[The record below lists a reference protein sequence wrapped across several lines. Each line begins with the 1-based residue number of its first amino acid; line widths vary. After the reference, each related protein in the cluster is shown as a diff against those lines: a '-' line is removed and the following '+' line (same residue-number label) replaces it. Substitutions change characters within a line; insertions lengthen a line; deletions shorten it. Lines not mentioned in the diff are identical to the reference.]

1 MKKMSKILT
10 FILVLAMVL
19 GTVAMAAEP
28 SYTISATD
36 GSLEHG
42 SITLTYT
49 YTVTKDVTDDNNNT
63 TSETKEVTETAF
75 LKKGSLSADIP
86 KDAKVVISF
95 NANTGYEFIG
105 AKDDA
110 NNPIED
116 GAEITLTKSLI
127 ITPEFRLKD
136 TLGGEAK
143 ISSFK
148 IDAICPSAYYWQQCH
163 KKDSNSNS
171 VLDNNLLKYTRYPGK
186 LNGTQSPSTEI
197 AKGYYVDLTLYVNDA
212 DYAAFIST
220 NGNSSDKFS
229 VTTPGDSSFLAG
241 STNPSAS
248 AVINATTDG
257 KGYSITLTGVY
268 YVGGSDNTLK
278 LIVTQG
284 NYNAILSCK
293 IDNATIIPTTPDD
306 DKPSEETTAAQPYVI
321 ISSYSYGKG
330 DLVAGE
336 TRNVTMTFRN
346 TSKTMAV
353 ENMMVTM
360 TLPDAM
366 MLTSSS
372 NSFYIESLAA
382 EGTITKTVNVTVK
395 PTAAAQSHSM
405 TVDFTYDYLDN
416 GTRRNAKTT
425 ETISMPVLQVDR
437 FTVTGIDLPTQIF
450 VGEENNLSVN
460 FVNKSRTDIYNLSAK
475 LSCEALSNNG
485 EEQYLGNLASGTTSS
500 ADFYIT
506 ANEKGELVGEV
517 IITYEDTNMN
527 QRTVSVPFTTQA
539 ASYEDIYGP
548 TDPVDPGLD
557 PVGPVEP
564 ETTGFPWFWVI
575 AGVVVVAAG
584 VFVALKLRKNKKE
597 SVDEDEDI

>member
-1 MKKMSKILT
+1 MTVKKMSKILT

-19 GTVAMAAEP
+19 STVAMADQSEGTNTGNTTNDTYTITAGKFENGTLTIKYNSTQSPLTAGATSKAIAKGTEVTILAEP
-28 SYTISATD
+28 KAGYELVALNYTIGETTTD
-36 GSLEHG
+36 IKTVGKF
-42 SITLTYT
+42 TLT
-49 YTVTKDVTDDNNNT
+49 
-63 TSETKEVTETAF
+63 
-75 LKKGSLSADIP
+75 G
-86 KDAKVVISF
+86 
-95 NANTGYEFIG
+95 NAT
-105 AKDDA
+105 
-110 NNPIED
+110 
-116 GAEITLTKSLI
+116 
-127 ITPEFRLKD
+127 ITPVFQAKS
-136 TLGGEAK
+136 TLGGEKTAD
-143 ISSFK
+143 SFRL
-148 IDAICPSAYYWQQCH
+148 DAICSGSYYWQMYH
-163 KKDSNSNS
+163 KDMA
-171 VLDNNLLKYTRYPGK
+171 NNKKYTKYPG
-186 LNGTQSPSTEI
+186 SPADKVNPSSEI
-197 AKGYYVDLTLYVNDA
+197 VKGNYVDLTLYVTDND
-212 DYAAFIST
+212 FLKLCSST
-220 NGNSSDKFS
+220 GYSKDNFS

-241 STNPSAS
+241 SGAGAEIEKWTVGS
-248 AVINATTDG
+248 TD
-257 KGYSITLTGVY
+257 KGMEIQLTGVY

-278 LIVTQG
+278 LIITQG

-293 IDNATIIPTTPDD
+293 IDNATIVPEKENDKKPD
-306 DKPSEETTAAQPYVI
+306 EETTAAQPYVI

-416 GTRRNAKTT
+416 GVRRNAKTT
-425 ETISMPVLQVDR
+425 ESISMPVLQVDR
-437 FTVTGIDLPTQIF
+437 FTVTGIDLPQQIF
-450 VGEENNLSVN
+450 IGEENNLSVN

-475 LSCEALSNNG
+475 LNCEGLSNNG

-506 ANEKGELVGEV
+506 GNEKGELVGEV

-527 QRTVSVPFTTQA
+527 QRTVSVPFTTQVT
-539 ASYEDIYGP
+539 SYEDVWGP
-548 TDPVDPGLD
+548 SNPSVDPGMD
-557 PVGPVEP
+557 PGTDPGMEQP
-564 ETTGFPWFWVI
+564 AGFPWFWVI
-575 AGVVVVAAG
+575 GGVVVVAAG
-584 VFVALKLRKNKKE
+584 VFVYLKLRKNKKE

>member
-1 MKKMSKILT
+1 MKKMSRILT

-28 SYTISATD
+28 P
-36 GSLEHG
+36 
-42 SITLTYT
+42 
-49 YTVTKDVTDDNNNT
+49 YTVSAPADSLTHGKITITYDTADTEKSGTKTVNGFLNSTT
-63 TSETKEVTETAF
+63 TSIKLPNDVKKIKVSFTAN
-75 LKKGSLSADIP
+75 P
-86 KDAKVVISF
+86 
-95 NANTGYEFIG
+95 GYEFVSATYKVG
-105 AKDDA
+105 NTDAKPVADFGE
-110 NNPIED
+110 I
-116 GAEITLTKSLI
+116 EITDNTT
-127 ITPEFRLKD
+127 ITPVFQAKS
-136 TLGGEAK
+136 TLGGEKTAD
-143 ISSFK
+143 SFRL
-148 IDAICPSAYYWQQCH
+148 DAICSGSYYWQMYH
-163 KKDSNSNS
+163 KDMA
-171 VLDNNLLKYTRYPGK
+171 NNKKYTKYPG
-186 LNGTQSPSTEI
+186 SPADKVNPSSEI
-197 AKGYYVDLTLYVNDA
+197 VKGNYVDLTLYVTDNDFLSL
-212 DYAAFIST
+212 YGST
-220 NGNSSDKFS
+220 GYSKDNFS

-241 STNPSAS
+241 SGAGAEIEKWTVGSTDKGM
-248 AVINATTDG
+248 VIQ
-257 KGYSITLTGVY
+257 LTGVY

-278 LIVTQG
+278 LIITQG
-284 NYNAILSCK
+284 NYNAIVTCK
-293 IDNATIIPTTPDD
+293 IDNATIIPTKPDD
-306 DKPSEETTAAQPYVI
+306 EKPDTETTAAQPYVI

-336 TRNVTMTFRN
+336 TRNITMTFRN

-416 GTRRNAKTT
+416 GVRRNAKTT

-437 FTVTGIDLPTQIF
+437 FTVTGIDLPQQIF
-450 VGEENNLSVN
+450 IGEENNLSVN

-475 LSCEALSNNG
+475 LNCEGLSNNG

-506 ANEKGELVGEV
+506 GNEKGELVGEV

-527 QRTVSVPFTTQA
+527 QRTVSVPFTTQVT
-539 ASYEDIYGP
+539 SYEDVWGP
-548 TDPVDPGLD
+548 SNPSVDPGMD
-557 PVGPVEP
+557 PGTDPGMEEP
-564 ETTGFPWFWVI
+564 AGFPWFWVI
-575 AGVVVVAAG
+575 GGVVVVAAG
-584 VFVALKLRKNKKE
+584 VFVYLKLRKNKKE

>member
-1 MKKMSKILT
+1 MTVKKMSKILT

-28 SYTISATD
+28 PYTVSAPADSLTHGKITITYDTADTEKSGTKTVNGFLNSTTTSIKLPNDVKKIKVSFTANPGYEFVSATYKVGD
-36 GSLEHG
+36 TDAKSVVDFGEIE
-42 SITLTYT
+42 IT
-49 YTVTKDVTDDNNNT
+49 NNT
-63 TSETKEVTETAF
+63 T
-75 LKKGSLSADIP
+75 
-86 KDAKVVISF
+86 
-95 NANTGYEFIG
+95 
-105 AKDDA
+105 
-110 NNPIED
+110 
-116 GAEITLTKSLI
+116 
-127 ITPEFRLKD
+127 ITPVFQAKS
-136 TLGGEAK
+136 TLGGEKTAD
-143 ISSFK
+143 SFRL
-148 IDAICPSAYYWQQCH
+148 DAICSGSYYWQMYH
-163 KKDSNSNS
+163 KDMA
-171 VLDNNLLKYTRYPGK
+171 NNKKYTKYPG
-186 LNGTQSPSTEI
+186 SPADKVNPSSEI
-197 AKGYYVDLTLYVNDA
+197 VKGNYVDLTLYVTDNDFLSLCGTTS
-212 DYAAFIST
+212 Y
-220 NGNSSDKFS
+220 DKNNFS

-241 STNPSAS
+241 SGAGAEIEKWTVGS
-248 AVINATTDG
+248 TD
-257 KGYSITLTGVY
+257 KGMEIQLTGVY

-278 LIVTQG
+278 LIITQG
-284 NYNAILSCK
+284 NYNAIVTCK
-293 IDNATIIPTTPDD
+293 IDNATIVPEKENDKKPD
-306 DKPSEETTAAQPYVI
+306 EETTAAQPYVI

-336 TRNVTMTFRN
+336 TRNITMTFRN

-416 GTRRNAKTT
+416 GVRRNAKTT

-437 FTVTGIDLPTQIF
+437 FTVTGIDLPQQIF
-450 VGEENNLSVN
+450 IGEENNLSVN

-475 LSCEALSNNG
+475 LNCEGLSNNG

-506 ANEKGELVGEV
+506 GNEKCELVGEV

-527 QRTVSVPFTTQA
+527 QRTVSVPFTTQVT
-539 ASYEDIYGP
+539 SYEDVWGP
-548 TDPVDPGLD
+548 SNPSVDPGMD
-557 PVGPVEP
+557 PGTDPGMEEP
-564 ETTGFPWFWVI
+564 AGFPWFWVI
-575 AGVVVVAAG
+575 GGVVVVAAG
-584 VFVALKLRKNKKE
+584 VFVYLKLRKNKKE

>member
-1 MKKMSKILT
+1 MTVKKISKILI

-19 GTVAMAAEP
+19 GTVAMAEVPTPAAKTPATQEETVT
-28 SYTISATD
+28 YTITAGIFTNGQMTIKYGTTQSPLASGASLTVEKDTEITVEFSAT
-36 GSLEHG
+36 
-42 SITLTYT
+42 
-49 YTVTKDVTDDNNNT
+49 
-63 TSETKEVTETAF
+63 A
-75 LKKGSLSADIP
+75 
-86 KDAKVVISF
+86 
-95 NANTGYEFIG
+95 GYEFVKATYKIG
-105 AKDDA
+105 EK
-110 NNPIED
+110 ETSLSD
-116 GAEITLTKSLI
+116 GGKFTLTGDAT
-127 ITPEFRLKD
+127 ITPVFQAKS
-136 TLGGEAK
+136 TLGGEKTAD
-143 ISSFK
+143 SFRL
-148 IDAICPSAYYWQQCH
+148 DAICSGSYYWQMYH
-163 KKDSNSNS
+163 KDMA
-171 VLDNNLLKYTRYPGK
+171 NNKKYTKYPG
-186 LNGTQSPSTEI
+186 SPADKVNPSSEI
-197 AKGYYVDLTLYVNDA
+197 VKGNYVDLTLYVTDT
-212 DYAAFIST
+212 DYVTFI
-220 NGNSSDKFS
+220 NGDTDKNELFS

-241 STNPSAS
+241 SGAGAEIEKWTVGSTDKGM
-248 AVINATTDG
+248 VIQ
-257 KGYSITLTGVY
+257 LTGVY

-278 LIVTQG
+278 LIITQG
-284 NYNAILSCK
+284 NYNAIVTCK
-293 IDNATIIPTTPDD
+293 IDNATIVPEKENDKKPD
-306 DKPSEETTAAQPYVI
+306 EETTAAQPYVI

-336 TRNVTMTFRN
+336 TRNITMTFRN

-416 GTRRNAKTT
+416 GVRRNAKTT

-437 FTVTGIDLPTQIF
+437 FTVTGIDLPQQIF
-450 VGEENNLSVN
+450 IGEENNLSVN

-475 LSCEALSNNG
+475 LNCEGLSNNG

-506 ANEKGELVGEV
+506 GNEKCELVGEV

-527 QRTVSVPFTTQA
+527 QRTVSVPFTTQVT
-539 ASYEDIYGP
+539 SYEDVWGP
-548 TDPVDPGLD
+548 SNPSVDPGMD
-557 PVGPVEP
+557 PGTDPGMEEP
-564 ETTGFPWFWVI
+564 AGFPWFWVI
-575 AGVVVVAAG
+575 GGVAVVAAG
-584 VFVALKLRKNKKE
+584 VFVYLKLRKNKKE

>member
-1 MKKMSKILT
+1 MTVKKISKILT

-19 GTVAMAAEP
+19 GTVAMADQSDGTNTGNTTNDTYTITAGSFENGTLTIKYDSTQSPLTAGAISKAIAKGTEVTILAEP
-28 SYTISATD
+28 KAGYELVALNYTIGETTTDIKTD
-36 GSLEHG
+36 GKF
-42 SITLTYT
+42 TLT
-49 YTVTKDVTDDNNNT
+49 
-63 TSETKEVTETAF
+63 
-75 LKKGSLSADIP
+75 G
-86 KDAKVVISF
+86 
-95 NANTGYEFIG
+95 NAT
-105 AKDDA
+105 
-110 NNPIED
+110 
-116 GAEITLTKSLI
+116 
-127 ITPEFRLKD
+127 ITPVFQAKS
-136 TLGGEAK
+136 TLGGEKTAD
-143 ISSFK
+143 SFRL
-148 IDAICPSAYYWQQCH
+148 DAICSGSYYWQMYH
-163 KKDSNSNS
+163 KDMA
-171 VLDNNLLKYTRYPGK
+171 NNKKYTKYPG
-186 LNGTQSPSTEI
+186 SPADKVNPSSEI
-197 AKGYYVDLTLYVNDA
+197 VKGNYVDLTLYVTD
-212 DYAAFIST
+212 DDFLSLCGTTSY
-220 NGNSSDKFS
+220 DKNNFS

-241 STNPSAS
+241 SGAGAEIEKWTVGSTDKGM
-248 AVINATTDG
+248 VIQ
-257 KGYSITLTGVY
+257 LTGVY
-268 YVGGSDNTLK
+268 YVGGNDNTLK

-293 IDNATIIPTTPDD
+293 IDNATIVPEKENDKKPD
-306 DKPSEETTAAQPYVI
+306 EETTAAQPYVI

-336 TRNVTMTFRN
+336 TRNITMTFRN

-416 GTRRNAKTT
+416 GVRRNAKTT

-437 FTVTGIDLPTQIF
+437 FTVTGIDLPQQIF
-450 VGEENNLSVN
+450 IGEENNLSVN

-475 LSCEALSNNG
+475 LNCEGLSNNG

-506 ANEKGELVGEV
+506 GNEKCELVGEV

-527 QRTVSVPFTTQA
+527 QRTVSVPFTTQVT
-539 ASYEDIYGP
+539 SYEDVWGP
-548 TDPVDPGLD
+548 SNPSVDPGMD
-557 PVGPVEP
+557 PGTDPGMEEP
-564 ETTGFPWFWVI
+564 AGFPWFWVI
-575 AGVVVVAAG
+575 GGVVVVAAG
-584 VFVALKLRKNKKE
+584 VFVYLKLRKNKKE

>member
-1 MKKMSKILT
+1 MKKMSKILI

-19 GTVAMAAEP
+19 GTVAMAEVPTPAAKTPATQEKTVT
-28 SYTISATD
+28 YTITAGIFTNGQMTIKYGTTQSPLASGASLTVEKDTEITVEFSAT
-36 GSLEHG
+36 
-42 SITLTYT
+42 
-49 YTVTKDVTDDNNNT
+49 
-63 TSETKEVTETAF
+63 A
-75 LKKGSLSADIP
+75 
-86 KDAKVVISF
+86 
-95 NANTGYEFIG
+95 GYEFVKATYKIG
-105 AKDDA
+105 EK
-110 NNPIED
+110 ETSLSD
-116 GAEITLTKSLI
+116 GGKFTLTGDAT
-127 ITPEFRLKD
+127 ITPVFQAKS
-136 TLGGEAK
+136 TLGGEKTAD
-143 ISSFK
+143 SFRL
-148 IDAICPSAYYWQQCH
+148 DAICSGSYYWQMYH
-163 KKDSNSNS
+163 KDMA
-171 VLDNNLLKYTRYPGK
+171 NNKKYTKYPG
-186 LNGTQSPSTEI
+186 SPADKVNPSSEI
-197 AKGYYVDLTLYVNDA
+197 VKGNYVDLTLYVTDND
-212 DYAAFIST
+212 FLNLCSST
-220 NGNSSDKFS
+220 GYSKDNFS

-241 STNPSAS
+241 SGAGAEIGKWTVGSTDKGM
-248 AVINATTDG
+248 VIQ
-257 KGYSITLTGVY
+257 LTGVY

-278 LIVTQG
+278 LIITQG
-284 NYNAILSCK
+284 NYNAIVTCK
-293 IDNATIIPTTPDD
+293 IDNATIIPTKPDD
-306 DKPSEETTAAQPYVI
+306 EKPDTETTAAQPYVI

-336 TRNVTMTFRN
+336 TRNITMTFRN

-416 GTRRNAKTT
+416 GVRRNAKTT

-437 FTVTGIDLPTQIF
+437 FTVTGIDLPQQIF
-450 VGEENNLSVN
+450 IGEENNLSVN

-475 LSCEALSNNG
+475 LNCEGLSNNG

-506 ANEKGELVGEV
+506 GNEKCELVGEV

-527 QRTVSVPFTTQA
+527 QRTVSVPFTTQVT
-539 ASYEDIYGP
+539 SYEDVWGP
-548 TDPVDPGLD
+548 SNPSVDPGMD
-557 PVGPVEP
+557 PGTDPGMEEP
-564 ETTGFPWFWVI
+564 AGFPWFWVI
-575 AGVVVVAAG
+575 GGVVVVAAG
-584 VFVALKLRKNKKE
+584 VFVYLKLRKNKKE

>member
-1 MKKMSKILT
+1 MTVKKMSKILT

-19 GTVAMAAEP
+19 GTVAMAEVPTPAAKTPATKEETVTYTITAGTVENGTLTIKYGSTQEPLTTGAKTAAIAKDTDITVVAEP
-28 SYTISATD
+28 KAGYELVALNYTIGETTTDIKTD
-36 GSLEHG
+36 GKF
-42 SITLTYT
+42 TLT
-49 YTVTKDVTDDNNNT
+49 
-63 TSETKEVTETAF
+63 
-75 LKKGSLSADIP
+75 G
-86 KDAKVVISF
+86 
-95 NANTGYEFIG
+95 NAT
-105 AKDDA
+105 
-110 NNPIED
+110 
-116 GAEITLTKSLI
+116 
-127 ITPEFRLKD
+127 ITPVFQAKS
-136 TLGGEAK
+136 TLGGEKTAD
-143 ISSFK
+143 SFRL
-148 IDAICPSAYYWQQCH
+148 DAICSGSYYWQMYH
-163 KKDSNSNS
+163 KDMA
-171 VLDNNLLKYTRYPGK
+171 NNKKYTKYPG
-186 LNGTQSPSTEI
+186 SPKDNVTPSSEI
-197 AKGYYVDLTLYVNDA
+197 TKGNYVDLTLYVTDNDFLSL
-212 DYAAFIST
+212 YGST
-220 NGNSSDKFS
+220 GYSKNNFS

-241 STNPSAS
+241 SGAGAEIEKWTVGSTDKGM
-248 AVINATTDG
+248 VIQ
-257 KGYSITLTGVY
+257 LTGVY

-278 LIVTQG
+278 LIITQG
-284 NYNAILSCK
+284 NYNAIVTCK
-293 IDNATIIPTTPDD
+293 IDNATIIPTKPDD
-306 DKPSEETTAAQPYVI
+306 EKPDTETTAAQPYVI

-336 TRNVTMTFRN
+336 TRNITMTFRN

-416 GTRRNAKTT
+416 GVRRNAKTT

-437 FTVTGIDLPTQIF
+437 FTVTGIDLPQQIF
-450 VGEENNLSVN
+450 IGEENNLSVN

-475 LSCEALSNNG
+475 LNCEGLSNNG

-506 ANEKGELVGEV
+506 GNEKGELVGEV

-527 QRTVSVPFTTQA
+527 QRTVSVPFTTQVT
-539 ASYEDIYGP
+539 SYEDVWGP
-548 TDPVDPGLD
+548 SNPSVDPGMD
-557 PVGPVEP
+557 PGTDPGMEEP
-564 ETTGFPWFWVI
+564 AGFPWFWVI
-575 AGVVVVAAG
+575 GGVVVVAAG
-584 VFVALKLRKNKKE
+584 VFVYLKLRKNKKE

>member
-1 MKKMSKILT
+1 MTVKKMSKILT

-19 GTVAMAAEP
+19 GTVAMAEVPTPAANTPATQEETVT
-28 SYTISATD
+28 YTITAGTFTNGQMTIKYGTTQSPLASGASLTVEKDTEITVEFSAT
-36 GSLEHG
+36 
-42 SITLTYT
+42 
-49 YTVTKDVTDDNNNT
+49 
-63 TSETKEVTETAF
+63 A
-75 LKKGSLSADIP
+75 
-86 KDAKVVISF
+86 
-95 NANTGYEFIG
+95 GYEFVKATYKIG
-105 AKDDA
+105 EK
-110 NNPIED
+110 ETSLSD
-116 GAEITLTKSLI
+116 GGKFTLTGDAT
-127 ITPEFRLKD
+127 ITPVFQAKS
-136 TLGGEAK
+136 TLGGEKTAD
-143 ISSFK
+143 SFRL
-148 IDAICPSAYYWQQCH
+148 DAICSGSYYWQMYH
-163 KKDSNSNS
+163 KDMA
-171 VLDNNLLKYTRYPGK
+171 NNKKYTKYPG
-186 LNGTQSPSTEI
+186 SPADKVNPSSEI
-197 AKGYYVDLTLYVNDA
+197 VKGNYVDLTLYVTDND
-212 DYAAFIST
+212 FLKLCSST
-220 NGNSSDKFS
+220 GYSKDNFS

-241 STNPSAS
+241 SGAGAEIEKWTVGSTDKGM
-248 AVINATTDG
+248 VIQ
-257 KGYSITLTGVY
+257 LTGVY

-278 LIVTQG
+278 LIITQG
-284 NYNAILSCK
+284 NYNAIVTCK
-293 IDNATIIPTTPDD
+293 IDNATIIPTKPDD
-306 DKPSEETTAAQPYVI
+306 EKPDTETTAAQPYVI

-336 TRNVTMTFRN
+336 TRNITMTFRN

-416 GTRRNAKTT
+416 GVRRNAKTT

-437 FTVTGIDLPTQIF
+437 FTVTGIDLPQQIF
-450 VGEENNLSVN
+450 IGEENNLSVN

-475 LSCEALSNNG
+475 LNCEGLSNNG

-506 ANEKGELVGEV
+506 GNEKCELVGEV

-527 QRTVSVPFTTQA
+527 QRTVSVPFTTQVT
-539 ASYEDIYGP
+539 SYEDVWGP
-548 TDPVDPGLD
+548 SNPSVDPGTD
-557 PVGPVEP
+557 PGTDPGMEEP
-564 ETTGFPWFWVI
+564 AGFPWFWVI
-575 AGVVVVAAG
+575 GGVVVVAAG
-584 VFVALKLRKNKKE
+584 VFVYLKLRKNKKE

>member
-19 GTVAMAAEP
+19 GTVAMAEVPTPAAKTPATQEETVT
-28 SYTISATD
+28 YTITAGIFTNGQMTIKYGTTQSPLASGASLTVEKDTEITVEFSAT
-36 GSLEHG
+36 
-42 SITLTYT
+42 
-49 YTVTKDVTDDNNNT
+49 
-63 TSETKEVTETAF
+63 A
-75 LKKGSLSADIP
+75 
-86 KDAKVVISF
+86 
-95 NANTGYEFIG
+95 GYEFVKATYKIG
-105 AKDDA
+105 EK
-110 NNPIED
+110 ETSLSD
-116 GAEITLTKSLI
+116 GGKFTLTGDAT
-127 ITPEFRLKD
+127 ITPVFQAKS
-136 TLGGEAK
+136 TLGGEKTAD
-143 ISSFK
+143 SFRL
-148 IDAICPSAYYWQQCH
+148 DAICSGSYYWQMYH
-163 KKDSNSNS
+163 KDMA
-171 VLDNNLLKYTRYPGK
+171 NNKKYTKYPG
-186 LNGTQSPSTEI
+186 SPADKVNPSSEI
-197 AKGYYVDLTLYVNDA
+197 VKGNYVDLTLYVTDNDFLSL
-212 DYAAFIST
+212 YGST
-220 NGNSSDKFS
+220 GYSKNNFS

-241 STNPSAS
+241 SGAGAEIEKWTVGSTDKGM
-248 AVINATTDG
+248 VIQ
-257 KGYSITLTGVY
+257 LTGVY

-278 LIVTQG
+278 LIITQG
-284 NYNAILSCK
+284 NYNAIVTCK
-293 IDNATIIPTTPDD
+293 IDNATIIPTKPDD
-306 DKPSEETTAAQPYVI
+306 EKPDTETTAAQPYVI

-336 TRNVTMTFRN
+336 TRNITMTLRN

-416 GTRRNAKTT
+416 GVRRNAKTT

-437 FTVTGIDLPTQIF
+437 FTVTGIDLPQQIF
-450 VGEENNLSVN
+450 IGEENNLSVN

-475 LSCEALSNNG
+475 LNCEGLSNNG

-506 ANEKGELVGEV
+506 GNEKCELVGEV

-527 QRTVSVPFTTQA
+527 QRTVSVPFTTQVT
-539 ASYEDIYGP
+539 SYEDVWGP
-548 TDPVDPGLD
+548 SNPSVDPGTD
-557 PVGPVEP
+557 PGTDPGMEEP
-564 ETTGFPWFWVI
+564 AGFPWFWVI
-575 AGVVVVAAG
+575 GGVVVVAAG
-584 VFVALKLRKNKKE
+584 VFVYLKLRKNKKE

>member
-19 GTVAMAAEP
+19 STVAMADTTNA
-28 SYTISATD
+28 SQYTISATD

-42 SITLTYT
+42 SITLTYNT
-49 YTVTKDVTDDNNNT
+49 TKEGSTGTATCTLNSTTKSKTLPDDVTKV
-63 TSETKEVTETAF
+63 
-75 LKKGSLSADIP
+75 
-86 KDAKVVISF
+86 KVAF
-95 NANTGYEFIG
+95 NAAPGYEFVSATYKVG
-105 AKDDA
+105 
-110 NNPIED
+110 N
-116 GAEITLTKSLI
+116 AEAQAVVDFGEINITGNTT
-127 ITPEFRLKD
+127 ITPVFQAKS
-136 TLGGEAK
+136 TLGGEKTAD
-143 ISSFK
+143 SFRL
-148 IDAICPSAYYWQQCH
+148 DAICSGSYYWQMYH
-163 KKDSNSNS
+163 KDMA
-171 VLDNNLLKYTRYPGK
+171 NNKKYTKYPG
-186 LNGTQSPSTEI
+186 SPADKVNPSSEI
-197 AKGYYVDLTLYVNDA
+197 VKGNYVDLTLYVTDNDFLKL
-212 DYAAFIST
+212 YSST
-220 NGNSSDKFS
+220 GYSKDNFS

-241 STNPSAS
+241 SGAGAEIEKWTVGSTDKGM
-248 AVINATTDG
+248 VIQ
-257 KGYSITLTGVY
+257 LTGVY

-278 LIVTQG
+278 LIITQG

-293 IDNATIIPTTPDD
+293 IDNATIVPEKENDKKPD
-306 DKPSEETTAAQPYVI
+306 EETTAAQPYVI

-336 TRNVTMTFRN
+336 TRNITMTFRN

-382 EGTITKTVNVTVK
+382 DGTITKTVNVTVK

-416 GTRRNAKTT
+416 GVRRNAKTT

-437 FTVTGIDLPTQIF
+437 FTVTGIDLPQQIF
-450 VGEENNLSVN
+450 IGEENNLSVN

-475 LSCEALSNNG
+475 LNCEGLSNNG

-506 ANEKGELVGEV
+506 GNEKGELVGEV

-527 QRTVSVPFTTQA
+527 QRTVSVPFTTQVT
-539 ASYEDIYGP
+539 SYEDVWGP
-548 TDPVDPGLD
+548 SNPSVDPGMD
-557 PVGPVEP
+557 PGTDPGMEEP
-564 ETTGFPWFWVI
+564 AGFPWFWVI
-575 AGVVVVAAG
+575 GGVVVVAAG
-584 VFVALKLRKNKKE
+584 VFVYLKLRKNKKE

>member
-1 MKKMSKILT
+1 MTVKKMSKILT

-19 GTVAMAAEP
+19 GTVAMAEVPTPAANTPATQEETVTYTITAGTVENGTLTIKYGSTQKPLTTSAKTDAIAKDTDITVVAEP
-28 SYTISATD
+28 KAGYELD
-36 GSLEHG
+36 
-42 SITLTYT
+42 TLTCT
-49 YTVTKDVTDDNNNT
+49 INGTPTDIKATQKFKLTGDATVTPV
-63 TSETKEVTETAF
+63 
-75 LKKGSLSADIP
+75 
-86 KDAKVVISF
+86 
-95 NANTGYEFIG
+95 
-105 AKDDA
+105 
-110 NNPIED
+110 
-116 GAEITLTKSLI
+116 
-127 ITPEFRLKD
+127 FREKQS
-136 TLGGEAK
+136 LGGEK
-143 ISSFK
+143 TVDSFRL
-148 IDAICPSAYYWQQCH
+148 DAICSGSYYWQMYH
-163 KKDSNSNS
+163 KDMA
-171 VLDNNLLKYTRYPGK
+171 NNKKYTKYPG
-186 LNGTQSPSTEI
+186 SPADKVNPSSEI
-197 AKGYYVDLTLYVNDA
+197 VKGNYVDLTLYVTDT
-212 DYAAFIST
+212 DYVTFI
-220 NGNSSDKFS
+220 NGDTTKNKLFS

-241 STNPSAS
+241 SGAGAEIEKWTVGSTDKGM
-248 AVINATTDG
+248 VIQ
-257 KGYSITLTGVY
+257 LTGVY

-293 IDNATIIPTTPDD
+293 IDNATIVPEKENDKKPD
-306 DKPSEETTAAQPYVI
+306 EETTAAQPYVI

-336 TRNVTMTFRN
+336 TRNITMTFRN

-416 GTRRNAKTT
+416 GVRRNAKTT

-437 FTVTGIDLPTQIF
+437 FTVTGIDLPQQIF
-450 VGEENNLSVN
+450 IGEENNLSVN

-475 LSCEALSNNG
+475 LNCEGLSNNG

-506 ANEKGELVGEV
+506 GNEKCELVGEV

-527 QRTVSVPFTTQA
+527 QRTVSVPFTTQVT
-539 ASYEDIYGP
+539 SYEDVWGP
-548 TDPVDPGLD
+548 SNPSVDPGTD
-557 PVGPVEP
+557 PGTDPGMEEP
-564 ETTGFPWFWVI
+564 AGFPWFWVI
-575 AGVVVVAAG
+575 GGVVVVAAG
-584 VFVALKLRKNKKE
+584 VFVYLKLRKNKKE

>member
-19 GTVAMAAEP
+19 GTVAMAEVPTPAAKTPATKEETVTYTITAGTVENGTLTIKYGSTQEPLTTGAKTAAIAKDTDITVVAEP
-28 SYTISATD
+28 KAGYELVALNYTIGETTTDIKTD
-36 GSLEHG
+36 GKF
-42 SITLTYT
+42 TLT
-49 YTVTKDVTDDNNNT
+49 
-63 TSETKEVTETAF
+63 
-75 LKKGSLSADIP
+75 G
-86 KDAKVVISF
+86 
-95 NANTGYEFIG
+95 NAT
-105 AKDDA
+105 
-110 NNPIED
+110 
-116 GAEITLTKSLI
+116 
-127 ITPEFRLKD
+127 ITPVFQAKS
-136 TLGGEAK
+136 TLGGEKTAD
-143 ISSFK
+143 SFRL
-148 IDAICPSAYYWQQCH
+148 DAICSGSYYWQMYH
-163 KKDSNSNS
+163 KDMA
-171 VLDNNLLKYTRYPGK
+171 NNKKYTKYPG
-186 LNGTQSPSTEI
+186 SPADKVNPSSEI
-197 AKGYYVDLTLYVNDA
+197 VKGNYVDLTLYVTDNDFLSL
-212 DYAAFIST
+212 YGST
-220 NGNSSDKFS
+220 GYSKNNFS

-241 STNPSAS
+241 SGAGAEIEKWTVGSTDKGM
-248 AVINATTDG
+248 VIQ
-257 KGYSITLTGVY
+257 LTGVY
-268 YVGGSDNTLK
+268 YVGGNDNTLK
-278 LIVTQG
+278 LIITQG
-284 NYNAILSCK
+284 NYNAIVTCK
-293 IDNATIIPTTPDD
+293 IDNATIIPTKPDD
-306 DKPSEETTAAQPYVI
+306 EKPDTETTAAQPYVI

-336 TRNVTMTFRN
+336 TRNITMTFRN

-416 GTRRNAKTT
+416 GVRRNAKTT

-437 FTVTGIDLPTQIF
+437 FTVTGIDLPQQIF
-450 VGEENNLSVN
+450 IGEENNLSVN

-475 LSCEALSNNG
+475 LNCEGLSNNG

-506 ANEKGELVGEV
+506 GNEKGELVGEV

-527 QRTVSVPFTTQA
+527 QRTVSVPFTTQVT
-539 ASYEDIYGP
+539 SYEDVWGP
-548 TDPVDPGLD
+548 SNPSVDPGMD
-557 PVGPVEP
+557 PGTDPGMEEP
-564 ETTGFPWFWVI
+564 AGFPWFWVI
-575 AGVVVVAAG
+575 GGVAVVAAG
-584 VFVALKLRKNKKE
+584 VFVYLKLRKNKKE

>member
-1 MKKMSKILT
+1 MTVKKMSKILT

-19 GTVAMAAEP
+19 STVAMADQSDGTNTGNTTNDTYTITAGNFENGTLTIKYDSTQSPLTAGATSKAIAKGTEVTILAEP
-28 SYTISATD
+28 KAGYELVALNYTIGETTTDIKTD
-36 GSLEHG
+36 GKF
-42 SITLTYT
+42 TLTG
-49 YTVTKDVTDDNNNT
+49 NT
-63 TSETKEVTETAF
+63 T
-75 LKKGSLSADIP
+75 
-86 KDAKVVISF
+86 
-95 NANTGYEFIG
+95 
-105 AKDDA
+105 
-110 NNPIED
+110 
-116 GAEITLTKSLI
+116 
-127 ITPEFRLKD
+127 ITPVFQAKS
-136 TLGGEAK
+136 TLGGEKTAD
-143 ISSFK
+143 SFRL
-148 IDAICPSAYYWQQCH
+148 DAICSGSYYWQMYH
-163 KKDSNSNS
+163 KDMA
-171 VLDNNLLKYTRYPGK
+171 NNKKYTKYPG
-186 LNGTQSPSTEI
+186 SPADKVNPSSEI
-197 AKGYYVDLTLYVNDA
+197 VKGNYVDLTLYVTDNDFLSL
-212 DYAAFIST
+212 YGST
-220 NGNSSDKFS
+220 GYSKNNFS

-241 STNPSAS
+241 SGAGAEIEKWTVGSTDKGM
-248 AVINATTDG
+248 VIQ
-257 KGYSITLTGVY
+257 LTGVY

-278 LIVTQG
+278 LIITQG
-284 NYNAILSCK
+284 NYNAIVTCK
-293 IDNATIIPTTPDD
+293 IDNATIVPEKENDKKPD
-306 DKPSEETTAAQPYVI
+306 EETTAAQPYVI

-336 TRNVTMTFRN
+336 TRNITMTFRN

-416 GTRRNAKTT
+416 GVRRNAKTT

-437 FTVTGIDLPTQIF
+437 FTVTGIDLPQQIF
-450 VGEENNLSVN
+450 IGEENNLSVN

-475 LSCEALSNNG
+475 LNCEGLSNNG

-506 ANEKGELVGEV
+506 GNEKCELVGEV

-527 QRTVSVPFTTQA
+527 QRTVSVPFTTQVT
-539 ASYEDIYGP
+539 SYEDVWGP
-548 TDPVDPGLD
+548 SNPSVDPGTD
-557 PVGPVEP
+557 PGTDPGMEEP
-564 ETTGFPWFWVI
+564 AGFPWFWVI
-575 AGVVVVAAG
+575 GGVAVVAAG
-584 VFVALKLRKNKKE
+584 VFVYLKLRKNKKE

>member
-19 GTVAMAAEP
+19 STVAMAADP
-28 SYTISATD
+28 P
-36 GSLEHG
+36 
-42 SITLTYT
+42 
-49 YTVTKDVTDDNNNT
+49 YTVSAPADSLTHGKITITYDTADSEKGGTKTVNGFLNSTT
-63 TSETKEVTETAF
+63 TSIKLPDDVKKIKVSFTAN
-75 LKKGSLSADIP
+75 P
-86 KDAKVVISF
+86 
-95 NANTGYEFIG
+95 GYEFVSATYKVG
-105 AKDDA
+105 DTGTQSVADF
-110 NNPIED
+110 
-116 GAEITLTKSLI
+116 GEINITDNTT
-127 ITPEFRLKD
+127 ITPVFQAKS
-136 TLGGEAK
+136 TLGGEKTAD
-143 ISSFK
+143 SFRL
-148 IDAICPSAYYWQQCH
+148 DAICSGSYYWQMYH
-163 KKDSNSNS
+163 KDMA
-171 VLDNNLLKYTRYPGK
+171 NNKKYTKYPG
-186 LNGTQSPSTEI
+186 SPADKVNPSSEI
-197 AKGYYVDLTLYVNDA
+197 VKGNYVDLTLYVTDND
-212 DYAAFIST
+212 FLNLCSST
-220 NGNSSDKFS
+220 GYSKDNFS

-241 STNPSAS
+241 SGAGAEIEKWTVGSTDKGM
-248 AVINATTDG
+248 VIQ
-257 KGYSITLTGVY
+257 LTGVY

-278 LIVTQG
+278 LIITQG
-284 NYNAILSCK
+284 NYNAIVTCK
-293 IDNATIIPTTPDD
+293 IDNATIIPTKPDD
-306 DKPSEETTAAQPYVI
+306 EKPDTETTAAQPYVI

-336 TRNVTMTFRN
+336 TRNITMTFRN

-416 GTRRNAKTT
+416 GVRRNAKTT

-437 FTVTGIDLPTQIF
+437 FTVTGIDLPQQIF
-450 VGEENNLSVN
+450 IGEENNLSVN

-475 LSCEALSNNG
+475 LNCEGLSNNG

-506 ANEKGELVGEV
+506 GNEKCELVGEV

-527 QRTVSVPFTTQA
+527 QRTVSVPFTTQVT
-539 ASYEDIYGP
+539 SYEDVWGP
-548 TDPVDPGLD
+548 SNPSVDPGMD
-557 PVGPVEP
+557 PGTDPGMEEP
-564 ETTGFPWFWVI
+564 AGFPWFWVI
-575 AGVVVVAAG
+575 GGVVVVAAG
-584 VFVALKLRKNKKE
+584 VFVYLKLRKNKKE

>member
-1 MKKMSKILT
+1 MTVKKMSKILT

-19 GTVAMAAEP
+19 GTVAMAAEGDC
-28 SYTISATD
+28 TITA
-36 GSLEHG
+36 GSFDNG
-42 SITLTYT
+42 TITVKY
-49 YTVTKDVTDDNNNT
+49 TDDKGQ
-63 TSETKEVTETAF
+63 EQQPPLKAGGAVTVKSGTQ
-75 LKKGSLSADIP
+75 
-86 KDAKVVISF
+86 VTISF
-95 NANTGYEFIG
+95 NPSPGYEFIK
-105 AKDDA
+105 AV
-110 NNPIED
+110 D
-116 GAEITLTKSLI
+116 GAENVIKDEATLTITDNLT
-127 ITPEFRLKD
+127 ITPEFAPKASLGSAAAVNSY
-136 TLGGEAK
+136 TLQ
-143 ISSFK
+143 
-148 IDAICPSAYYWQQCH
+148 AICPSAYYWQQYH
-163 KKDSNSNS
+163 KTTGGGDT
-171 VLDNNLLKYTRYPGK
+171 KYTRYPGK

-197 AKGYYVDLTLYVNDA
+197 AKGYYVDLTLYVNDT
-212 DYAAFIST
+212 DYVTFI
-220 NGNSSDKFS
+220 NGDTAKNELFS

-241 STNPSAS
+241 NTTPPA
-248 AVINATTDG
+248 NAEIAAWEG
-257 KGYSITLTGVY
+257 KGYTKGYTVKLTGVY
-268 YVGGSDNTLK
+268 YVGGNDNTLK

-293 IDNATIIPTTPDD
+293 IDNATIVPEKENDKKPD
-306 DKPSEETTAAQPYVI
+306 EETTAAQPYVI

-336 TRNVTMTFRN
+336 TRNITMTFRN

-416 GTRRNAKTT
+416 GVRRNAKTT

-437 FTVTGIDLPTQIF
+437 FTVTGIDLPQQIF
-450 VGEENNLSVN
+450 IGEENNLSVN

-475 LSCEALSNNG
+475 LNCEGLSNNG

-506 ANEKGELVGEV
+506 GNEKCELVGEV

-527 QRTVSVPFTTQA
+527 QRTVSVPFTTQVT
-539 ASYEDIYGP
+539 SYEDVWGP
-548 TDPVDPGLD
+548 SNPSVDPGMD
-557 PVGPVEP
+557 PGTDPGMEEP
-564 ETTGFPWFWVI
+564 AGFPWFWVI
-575 AGVVVVAAG
+575 GGVVVVAAG
-584 VFVALKLRKNKKE
+584 VFVYLKLRKNKKE
-597 SVDEDEDI
+597 SVEEDEDI

>member
-19 GTVAMAAEP
+19 GTVAMAAETP
-28 SYTISATD
+28 
-36 GSLEHG
+36 
-42 SITLTYT
+42 
-49 YTVTKDVTDDNNNT
+49 YTVSAPADSLTHGKITITYDTADTEKDGTKTVNGFLNSTT
-63 TSETKEVTETAF
+63 TSIELPSDVKKIKVSFTAN
-75 LKKGSLSADIP
+75 P
-86 KDAKVVISF
+86 
-95 NANTGYEFIG
+95 GYEFVSATYKVG
-105 AKDDA
+105 DADAKPVADFGE
-110 NNPIED
+110 I
-116 GAEITLTKSLI
+116 EITGNTT
-127 ITPEFRLKD
+127 ITPVFQAKS
-136 TLGGEAK
+136 TLGGEKTAD
-143 ISSFK
+143 SFRL
-148 IDAICPSAYYWQQCH
+148 DAICSGSYYWQMYH
-163 KKDSNSNS
+163 KDMA
-171 VLDNNLLKYTRYPGK
+171 NNKKYTKYPG
-186 LNGTQSPSTEI
+186 SPADKVNPSSEI
-197 AKGYYVDLTLYVNDA
+197 VKGNYVDLTLYVTDT
-212 DYAAFIST
+212 DYVTFI
-220 NGNSSDKFS
+220 NGDTDKNKLFS

-241 STNPSAS
+241 NTTPSA
-248 AVINATTDG
+248 NAEIAAWEG
-257 KGYSITLTGVY
+257 KGYTVKLTGVY

-278 LIVTQG
+278 LIITQG
-284 NYNAILSCK
+284 NYNAIVTCK
-293 IDNATIIPTTPDD
+293 IDNATIVPEKENDKKPD
-306 DKPSEETTAAQPYVI
+306 EETTAAQPYVI

-336 TRNVTMTFRN
+336 TRNITMTFRN

-416 GTRRNAKTT
+416 GVRRNAKTT

-437 FTVTGIDLPTQIF
+437 FTVTGIDLPQQIF
-450 VGEENNLSVN
+450 IGEENNLSVN

-475 LSCEALSNNG
+475 LNCEGLSNNG

-506 ANEKGELVGEV
+506 GNEKCELVGEV

-527 QRTVSVPFTTQA
+527 QRTVSVPFTTQVT
-539 ASYEDIYGP
+539 SYEDVWGP
-548 TDPVDPGLD
+548 SNPSVDPGMD
-557 PVGPVEP
+557 PGTDPGMEEP
-564 ETTGFPWFWVI
+564 AGFPWFWVI
-575 AGVVVVAAG
+575 GGVVVVAAG
-584 VFVALKLRKNKKE
+584 VFVYLKLRKNKKE
-597 SVDEDEDI
+597 SVEEDEDI

>member
-1 MKKMSKILT
+1 MTVKKMSKILI

-19 GTVAMAAEP
+19 GTVAMAEVPTPAAKTPATQEETVT
-28 SYTISATD
+28 YTITAGIFTNGQMTIKYGTTQSPLASGASLTVEKDTEITVEFSAT
-36 GSLEHG
+36 
-42 SITLTYT
+42 
-49 YTVTKDVTDDNNNT
+49 
-63 TSETKEVTETAF
+63 A
-75 LKKGSLSADIP
+75 
-86 KDAKVVISF
+86 
-95 NANTGYEFIG
+95 GYEFVKATYKIG
-105 AKDDA
+105 EK
-110 NNPIED
+110 ETSLSD
-116 GAEITLTKSLI
+116 GGKFTLTGDAT
-127 ITPEFRLKD
+127 ITPVFQAKS
-136 TLGGEAK
+136 TLGGEKTAD
-143 ISSFK
+143 SFRL
-148 IDAICPSAYYWQQCH
+148 DAICSGSYYWQMYH
-163 KKDSNSNS
+163 KDMA
-171 VLDNNLLKYTRYPGK
+171 NNKKYTKYPG
-186 LNGTQSPSTEI
+186 SPADKVNPSSEI
-197 AKGYYVDLTLYVNDA
+197 VKGNYVDLTLYVTDT
-212 DYAAFIST
+212 DYVTFI
-220 NGNSSDKFS
+220 NGDTTKNELFS

-241 STNPSAS
+241 SGAGAEIEKWTVGSTDKGM
-248 AVINATTDG
+248 VIQ
-257 KGYSITLTGVY
+257 LTGVY

-293 IDNATIIPTTPDD
+293 IDNATIVPEKENDKKPD
-306 DKPSEETTAAQPYVI
+306 EETTAAQPYVI

-416 GTRRNAKTT
+416 GVRRNAKTT

-437 FTVTGIDLPTQIF
+437 FTVTGIDLPQQIF
-450 VGEENNLSVN
+450 IGEENNLSVN

-475 LSCEALSNNG
+475 LNCEGLSNNG

-506 ANEKGELVGEV
+506 GNEKCELVGEV

-527 QRTVSVPFTTQA
+527 QRTVSVPFTTQVT
-539 ASYEDIYGP
+539 SYEDVWGP
-548 TDPVDPGLD
+548 SNPSVDPGMD
-557 PVGPVEP
+557 PGTDPGMEEP
-564 ETTGFPWFWVI
+564 AGFPWFWVI
-575 AGVVVVAAG
+575 GGVAVVAAG
-584 VFVALKLRKNKKE
+584 VFVYLKLRKNKKE

>member
-1 MKKMSKILT
+1 MTVKKMSKILT

-19 GTVAMAAEP
+19 GTVAMAEVPTPAAKTPATQEETVTYTITAGTVENGTLTIKYGSAQKPLTTGAKTAAIAKDTDITVVAEP
-28 SYTISATD
+28 KAGYELVALNYTIGETTTDIKTD
-36 GSLEHG
+36 GKF
-42 SITLTYT
+42 TLT
-49 YTVTKDVTDDNNNT
+49 
-63 TSETKEVTETAF
+63 
-75 LKKGSLSADIP
+75 G
-86 KDAKVVISF
+86 
-95 NANTGYEFIG
+95 NAT
-105 AKDDA
+105 
-110 NNPIED
+110 
-116 GAEITLTKSLI
+116 
-127 ITPEFRLKD
+127 ITPVFQAKS
-136 TLGGEAK
+136 TLGGEKTAD
-143 ISSFK
+143 SFRL
-148 IDAICPSAYYWQQCH
+148 DAICSGSYYWQMYH
-163 KKDSNSNS
+163 KDMA
-171 VLDNNLLKYTRYPGK
+171 NNKKYTKYPG
-186 LNGTQSPSTEI
+186 SPADKVNPSSEI
-197 AKGYYVDLTLYVNDA
+197 VKGNYVDLTLYVTDNDFLSL
-212 DYAAFIST
+212 YGST
-220 NGNSSDKFS
+220 GYSKNNFS

-241 STNPSAS
+241 SGAGAEIEKWTVGS
-248 AVINATTDG
+248 TD
-257 KGYSITLTGVY
+257 KGMEIQLTGVY

-278 LIVTQG
+278 LIITQG
-284 NYNAILSCK
+284 NYNAIVTCK
-293 IDNATIIPTTPDD
+293 IDNATIIPTKPDD
-306 DKPSEETTAAQPYVI
+306 EKPDTETTAAQPYVI

-416 GTRRNAKTT
+416 GVRRNAKTT

-437 FTVTGIDLPTQIF
+437 FTVTGIDLPQQIF
-450 VGEENNLSVN
+450 IGEENNLSVN

-475 LSCEALSNNG
+475 LNCEGLSNNG

-506 ANEKGELVGEV
+506 GNEKGELVGEV

-527 QRTVSVPFTTQA
+527 QRTVSVPFTTQVT
-539 ASYEDIYGP
+539 SYEDVWGP
-548 TDPVDPGLD
+548 SNPSVDPGMD
-557 PVGPVEP
+557 PGTDPGMEEP
-564 ETTGFPWFWVI
+564 AGFPWFWVI
-575 AGVVVVAAG
+575 GGVVVVAAG
-584 VFVALKLRKNKKE
+584 VFVYLKLRKNKKE

>member
-1 MKKMSKILT
+1 MTVKKISKILT

-19 GTVAMAAEP
+19 GTVAMADQSEGTNTGNTTNDTYTITAGKFENGTLTIKYNSTQSPLTAGATSSAIAKGTEVTILAEP
-28 SYTISATD
+28 KAGYELAALNYTIGETTTDIKTD
-36 GSLEHG
+36 GKFV
-42 SITLTYT
+42 LTGNA
-49 YTVTKDVTDDNNNT
+49 TVTPV
-63 TSETKEVTETAF
+63 F
-75 LKKGSLSADIP
+75 Q
-86 KDAKVVISF
+86 AKS
-95 NANTGYEFIG
+95 
-105 AKDDA
+105 
-110 NNPIED
+110 
-116 GAEITLTKSLI
+116 
-127 ITPEFRLKD
+127 
-136 TLGGEAK
+136 TLGGEKTAD
-143 ISSFK
+143 SFRL
-148 IDAICPSAYYWQQCH
+148 DAICSGSYYWQMYH
-163 KKDSNSNS
+163 KDMA
-171 VLDNNLLKYTRYPGK
+171 NNKKYTKYPG
-186 LNGTQSPSTEI
+186 SPADKVNPSSEI
-197 AKGYYVDLTLYVNDA
+197 VKGNYVDLTLYVTDNDFLKL
-212 DYAAFIST
+212 YSST
-220 NGNSSDKFS
+220 GYSKNNFS

-241 STNPSAS
+241 SGAGAEIEKWTVDN
-248 AVINATTDG
+248 TD
-257 KGYSITLTGVY
+257 KGMVITLTGVY
-268 YVGGSDNTLK
+268 YVGGNDNTLK

-293 IDNATIIPTTPDD
+293 IDNATIIPTKPDD
-306 DKPSEETTAAQPYVI
+306 EKPDTETTAAQPYVI

-416 GTRRNAKTT
+416 GVRRNAKTT
-425 ETISMPVLQVDR
+425 ESISMPVLQVDR
-437 FTVTGIDLPTQIF
+437 FTVTGIDLPQEIF
-450 VGEENNLSVN
+450 MGEENNLSVN

-475 LSCEALSNNG
+475 LNCEGLSNNG

-506 ANEKGELVGEV
+506 GNEKGELVGEV

-527 QRTVSVPFTTQA
+527 QRTVSVPFTTQVT
-539 ASYEDIYGP
+539 SYEDVWGP
-548 TDPVDPGLD
+548 QGPAGPQNPDDPGMD
-557 PVGPVEP
+557 PGMEEP
-564 ETTGFPWFWVI
+564 AGFPWFWVI
-575 AGVVVVAAG
+575 GGVVVVAAG
-584 VFVALKLRKNKKE
+584 VFVYLKLRKNKKE
-597 SVDEDEDI
+597 SVEEDEDI

>member
-1 MKKMSKILT
+1 MTVKKMSKILT

-19 GTVAMAAEP
+19 STVAMAADP
-28 SYTISATD
+28 PYTITAAP
-36 GSLEHG
+36 GSLANG
-42 SITLTYT
+42 SISLKYNTAIEGTTGTATFALNSTT
-49 YTVTKDVTDDNNNT
+49 MSKALPNDVKKVTV
-63 TSETKEVTETAF
+63 SF
-75 LKKGSLSADIP
+75 IP
-86 KDAKVVISF
+86 
-95 NANTGYEFIG
+95 NPGYEFVS
-105 AKDDA
+105 AKDG
-110 NNPIED
+110 NNNAIAD
-116 GAEITLTKSLI
+116 FAEIALTESI
-127 ITPEFRLKD
+127 TITPVFREKQS
-136 TLGGEAK
+136 LGGEK
-143 ISSFK
+143 TVDSFRL
-148 IDAICPSAYYWQQCH
+148 DAICSGSYYWQMYH
-163 KKDSNSNS
+163 KDMA
-171 VLDNNLLKYTRYPGK
+171 NNKKYTKYPG
-186 LNGTQSPSTEI
+186 SPADKVNPSSEI
-197 AKGYYVDLTLYVNDA
+197 VKGNYVDLTLYVTDT
-212 DYAAFIST
+212 DYVTFI
-220 NGNSSDKFS
+220 NGDTDKNKLFS

-241 STNPSAS
+241 NTTPSA
-248 AVINATTDG
+248 NAEIAAWEG
-257 KGYSITLTGVY
+257 KGYTVKLTGVY

-278 LIVTQG
+278 LIITQG

-293 IDNATIIPTTPDD
+293 IDNATIVPEKENDKKPD
-306 DKPSEETTAAQPYVI
+306 EETTAAQPYVI

-336 TRNVTMTFRN
+336 TRNITMTFRN

-416 GTRRNAKTT
+416 GVRRNAKTT

-437 FTVTGIDLPTQIF
+437 FTVTGIDLPQQIF
-450 VGEENNLSVN
+450 IGEENNLSVN

-475 LSCEALSNNG
+475 LNCEGLSNNG

-506 ANEKGELVGEV
+506 GNEKCELVGEV

-527 QRTVSVPFTTQA
+527 QRTVSVPFTTQVT
-539 ASYEDIYGP
+539 SYEDVWGP
-548 TDPVDPGLD
+548 SNPSVDPGMD
-557 PVGPVEP
+557 PGTDPGMEEP
-564 ETTGFPWFWVI
+564 AGFPWFWVI
-575 AGVVVVAAG
+575 GGVVVVAAG
-584 VFVALKLRKNKKE
+584 VFVYLKLRKNKKE

>member
-19 GTVAMAAEP
+19 GTVAMAEVPTPAAKTPATKEETVTYTITAGTVENGTLTIKYGSTQEPLTTGAKTAAIAKDTDITVVAEP
-28 SYTISATD
+28 KAGYELVALNYTIGETTTDIKTD
-36 GSLEHG
+36 GKF
-42 SITLTYT
+42 TLT
-49 YTVTKDVTDDNNNT
+49 
-63 TSETKEVTETAF
+63 
-75 LKKGSLSADIP
+75 G
-86 KDAKVVISF
+86 
-95 NANTGYEFIG
+95 NAT
-105 AKDDA
+105 
-110 NNPIED
+110 
-116 GAEITLTKSLI
+116 
-127 ITPEFRLKD
+127 ITPVFQAKS
-136 TLGGEAK
+136 TLGGEKTAD
-143 ISSFK
+143 SFRL
-148 IDAICPSAYYWQQCH
+148 DAICSGSYYWQMYH
-163 KKDSNSNS
+163 KDMA
-171 VLDNNLLKYTRYPGK
+171 NNKKYTKYPG
-186 LNGTQSPSTEI
+186 SPKDNVTPSSEI
-197 AKGYYVDLTLYVNDA
+197 TKGNYVDLTLYVTDNDFLSLTQKDGYDA
-212 DYAAFIST
+212 
-220 NGNSSDKFS
+220 NKFS

-241 STNPSAS
+241 GSGYYGSAIKS
-248 AVINATTDG
+248 EANISIWKVNDTP
-257 KGYSITLTGVY
+257 KGMLIELTGVY
-268 YVGGSDNTLK
+268 YVGGNDNTLK

-293 IDNATIIPTTPDD
+293 IDNATIIPTKPDD
-306 DKPSEETTAAQPYVI
+306 EKPDTETTAAQPYVI

-336 TRNVTMTFRN
+336 TRNITMTFRN

-416 GTRRNAKTT
+416 GVRRNAKTT

-437 FTVTGIDLPTQIF
+437 FTVTGIDLPQQIF
-450 VGEENNLSVN
+450 IGEENNLSVN

-475 LSCEALSNNG
+475 LNCEGLSNNG

-506 ANEKGELVGEV
+506 GNEKCELVGEV

-527 QRTVSVPFTTQA
+527 QRTVSVPFTTQVT
-539 ASYEDIYGP
+539 SYEDVWGP
-548 TDPVDPGLD
+548 SNPSVDPGMD
-557 PVGPVEP
+557 PGTDPGMEEP
-564 ETTGFPWFWVI
+564 AGFPWFWVI
-575 AGVVVVAAG
+575 GGVVVVAAG
-584 VFVALKLRKNKKE
+584 VFVYLKLRKNKKE